1 MSDAADAS
9 RHRERHRSI
18 LKFFV
23 SSLTSRG
30 LGIGCQLLQVPLAL
44 TLLGNEAFG
53 LWITLNSIGYM
64 LTFADFGI
72 GLGAQN
78 QVAEAI
84 GRRDDAQ
91 ARRIF
96 FTGTIFLCGITAALL
111 ALSPLSLLVNWQH
124 AFHLT
129 DPGLVRSAPGVIL
142 AVVVSWCLGI
152 PLGMSQRVAYGT
164 QLGWLSNV
172 QDAVRNVLTL
182 ALVFIEA
189 RMHCSFA
196 VFILTTATLG
206 LATQMGFFVYL
217 LARLGWL
224 RMHWSWYERALLG
237 KLANVGV
244 FFFLQQIA
252 SLVLFSAAPVI
263 LSATLGV
270 AAVTPFNLA
279 QRVFGP
285 FQMVSNAYL
294 LPIWPAYSEA
304 KARGDWAWIRLTL
317 WRSMFVVTVLCVL
330 PMAAV
335 TIYMRPIIAMWTGG
349 KAELPGQTLLWL
361 LFAWNAATVL
371 QQPFGY
377 LLAGLS
383 EVRRSTI
390 YSVLTTALALG
401 MIFALIP
408 RFGVEALPL
417 GLLIG
422 FLPFVFCGNAAETAI
437 VLRRAAHSVTQ
448 PALVSEENLAAIV
461 PASTEPDAALQSSGS
476 AA

>member
-1 MSDAADAS
+1 
-9 RHRERHRSI
+9 
-18 LKFFV
+18 
-23 SSLTSRG
+23 
-30 LGIGCQLLQVPLAL
+30 
-44 TLLGNEAFG
+44 
-53 LWITLNSIGYM
+53 M
-64 LTFADFGI
+64 LTFADFGV

-78 QVAEAI
+78 QIAEAV
-84 GRRDDAQ
+84 GHRDGER
-91 ARRIF
+91 ARRVF
-96 FTGTIFLCGITAALL
+96 FTGTVFLCGITMVLL
-111 ALSPLSLLVNWQH
+111 ALSPLSLLVDWQR

-129 DPGLVRSAPGVIL
+129 DPGLVRNTPAVIL

-152 PLGMSQRVAYGT
+152 PLGMAQRVAYGA
-164 QLGWLSNV
+164 QLGWLSNI

-182 ALVFIEA
+182 GLVAIEVKL
-189 RMHCSFA
+189 RCSFA
-196 VFILTTATLG
+196 VFILTTAALG
-206 LATQMGFFVYL
+206 LATQAAFFAYL

-224 RMHWSWYERALLG
+224 RMRWAWYERALFG
-237 KLANVGV
+237 RLANVGV

-304 KARGDWAWIRLTL
+304 KARGDWSWIRLTL
-317 WRSMFVVTVLCVL
+317 GRSMFVVTVLCVL

-335 TIYMRPIIAMWTGG
+335 TIYMRPIINVWTHG
-349 KAELPGQTLLWL
+349 KAELPGQGLLWL

-383 EVRRSTI
+383 EVRRSTL

-408 RFGVEALPL
+408 RFGVDALPL

-422 FLPFVFCGNAAETAI
+422 FLPFVFCGNAVETVL
-437 VLRRAAHSVTQ
+437 VLRRAQPSSVAPDT
-448 PALVSEENLAAIV
+448 ALPLPGGAA
-461 PASTEPDAALQSSGS
+461 
-476 AA
+476 